1 MQGRVSRARRSAR
14 RWFAFYSGLLATL
27 AVVTLLLRQWAVAAT
42 TLALTVAFAL
52 YTRRAWRRR

>member
-1 MQGRVSRARRSAR
+1 MSRARRSAR